1 MKIKLLVKLGEIIL
15 GKSFSDEE
23 PRADMYL
30 PIWLLAF
37 SIVLFVFGV
46 AAGVYA
52 ILMLSLGATIGA
64 LIGIALGVLALLCW
78 KNQSIVVLSDS
89 TFEYTTF
96 LGNKKLYRFQDITG
110 FKKNGDSTTLFV
122 GSEKVHIESCAVL
135 SEKLIERIDKQLQTL
150 DFKG

>member
-1 MKIKLLVKLGEIIL
+1 
-15 GKSFSDEE
+15 
-23 PRADMYL
+23 
-30 PIWLLAF
+30 
-37 SIVLFVFGV
+37 
-46 AAGVYA
+46 
-52 ILMLSLGATIGA
+52 MLSLGATIGA
-64 LIGIALGVLALLCW
+64 VIGIALGVLALLCW

-96 LGNKKLYRFQDITG
+96 LGNKKLYCFQDITG

-135 SEKLIERIDKQLQTL
+135 SEKLIERINKQLQTL